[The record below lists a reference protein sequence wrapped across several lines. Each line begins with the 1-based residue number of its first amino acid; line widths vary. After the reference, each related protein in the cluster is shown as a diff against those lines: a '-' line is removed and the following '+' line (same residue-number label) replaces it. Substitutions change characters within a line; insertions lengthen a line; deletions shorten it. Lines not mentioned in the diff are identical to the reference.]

1 MFNRKEVSNKEI
13 ERLNKSIEDLEK
25 EKINILRKVPFSKW
39 NRLSKTLNDI
49 SEYYTILIKLK
60 EELSHSSI
68 IYEEESLRIEKEKEI
83 RGDIEEVKRN
93 MSTYILERDS
103 LLEESI
109 TKEEGE
115 KLQEIYVKI
124 SYLESQINI
133 IKCSTIEYINKMNTW
148 D

>member
-1 MFNRKEVSNKEI
+1 M
-13 ERLNKSIEDLEK
+13 
-25 EKINILRKVPFSKW
+25 
-39 NRLSKTLNDI
+39 
-49 SEYYTILIKLK
+49 KLQ

-68 IYEEESLRIEKEKEI
+68 IYEDKSLRVEKEKEI

-109 TKEEGE
+109 TKEEGK

-133 IKCSTIEYINKMNTW
+133 IKQPTIEYINKMNNW